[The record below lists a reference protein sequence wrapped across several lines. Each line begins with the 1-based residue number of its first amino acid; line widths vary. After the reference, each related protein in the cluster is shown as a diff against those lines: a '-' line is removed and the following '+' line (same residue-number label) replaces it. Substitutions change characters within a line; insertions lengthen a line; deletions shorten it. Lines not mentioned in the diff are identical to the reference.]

1 MPTSELVRYS
11 GPRRASALQQVKSSD
26 SSSFGSGG
34 EDWITRK
41 RVETKTV
48 KNIEKRI
55 QRQVVLED
63 GRLIEEDDPEVT
75 VDTIEDVES
84 HSDDADDDLK
94 HIGTLIQVLPSAKSL
109 KF

>member
-11 GPRRASALQQVKSSD
+11 GPKSRELSQLKSSD

-63 GRLIEEDDPEVT
+63 GRVIEEDDPEVT

-84 HSDDADDDLK
+84 HSDDADDEVQQ
-94 HIGTLIQVLPSAKSL
+94 IGALVHFSSEASPWAPG
-109 KF
+109 